1 MAMNTNRLPPLRVFQ
16 WGVMLLLAFM
26 PIAAVR
32 AYVAHDDTWLLWG
45 RNAVIAW
52 TVGWV
57 VLTWAQAFLEGRR
70 HSGSR
75 EGVRRLLG
83 PDIGWR
89 IPAALA
95 LVLALEFRVQYLR
108 TSPWDTP
115 FTALVIGALV
125 ALLGYSL
132 IKDSFDLRREIAIGI
147 IQTMLVLLLLS
158 TVAFYLYE
166 TGAFPGVRR

>member
-1 MAMNTNRLPPLRVFQ
+1 
-16 WGVMLLLAFM
+16 MLLLAFM
-26 PIAAVR
+26 PFAAVR
-32 AYVAHDDTWLLWG
+32 AYVAGDDTWLLWG
-45 RNAVIAW
+45 RNGVIGW

-57 VLTWAQAFLEGRR
+57 VLTWTQAFLDGRR
-70 HSGSR
+70 HGGAR

-83 PDIGWR
+83 PGIGWR
-89 IPAALA
+89 IPAALG

-108 TSPWDTP
+108 TTPWDTP

-125 ALLGYSL
+125 AMLGYSL
-132 IKDSFDLRREIAIGI
+132 IKDSLDLRREIAIGI